1 MCWIFNVPLSIL
13 SCWKILRIVI
23 VLFLATT
30 QTFFLA
36 LIIQGC
42 NWQPRKCKINVVFIW
57 KYLEE
62 KVIAEFN
69 WAQSI
74 IPLWRCHSITH
85 FCQKCADS
93 RKKIPPSIW
102 HALWLDYWMKFKQYP
117 IKNESLLPL
126 GMRIKNLTFF
136 AQLDTRN
143 RAGFIWIFGNN
154 AIFSKGRHSFL
165 RGV

>member
-1 MCWIFNVPLSIL
+1 MVTLLHEMRIAKDYFRFLRSHQSFHCVCWVLFSDPSRATSSENGIVDFFKYPIINSFLL
-13 SCWKILRIVI
+13 EDLRIII
-23 VLFLATT
+23 VLFWPLREL
-30 QTFFLA
+30 FLA

-93 RKKIPPSIW
+93 RKKFLQLFDM
-102 HALWLDYWMKFKQYP
+102 HC
-117 IKNESLLPL
+117 E
-126 GMRIKNLTFF
+126 RIIEWNSSNL
-136 AQLDTRN
+136 Q
-143 RAGFIWIFGNN
+143 
-154 AIFSKGRHSFL
+154 
-165 RGV
+165 